1 MYRLAICDDEQHVCE
16 KLKEMILH
24 EYQNVFEIECS
35 NSIEQYLSELEEGIK
50 KVPDIVIMDIKWDG
64 AKQNGIDVTIRLQ
77 QTYPRIKIIFLTGYI
92 EYAVDI
98 FMAKPSYFLVKPI
111 QVGKLKSALEKTM
124 QEIDSEKDKRIVLHI
139 SGEVVNLIP
148 SDIIYVESNKHELL
162 IYCIDGQKR
171 VWMKM
176 DDFLDYLERRE

>member
-1 MYRLAICDDEQHVCE
+1 M
-16 KLKEMILH
+16 
-24 EYQNVFEIECS
+24 
-35 NSIEQYLSELEEGIK
+35 
-50 KVPDIVIMDIKWDG
+50 IMDIKWDG

-98 FMAKPSYFLVKPI
+98 FMTKPSYFLVKPI

-124 QEIDSEKDKRIVLHI
+124 QEIDAEKDKRIVLHI